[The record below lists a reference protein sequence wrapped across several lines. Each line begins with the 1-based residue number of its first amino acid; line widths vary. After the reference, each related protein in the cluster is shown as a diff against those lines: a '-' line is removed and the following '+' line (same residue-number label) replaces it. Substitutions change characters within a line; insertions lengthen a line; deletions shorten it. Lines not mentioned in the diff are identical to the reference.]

1 MKEEKLNSIISGVFQ
16 KIHESFDEID
26 SEKMY
31 PFYVEKES
39 TFADCDYGE
48 RKRKAPLAPFLSLE
62 ILIFLES
69 VENVFWIEN
78 SWISTAL
85 KPPLYPYPTTAQI

>member
-1 MKEEKLNSIISGVFQ
+1 MFQ

-39 TFADCDYGE
+39 SFADCDYGE
-48 RKRKAPLAPFLSLE
+48 RKEKAPLTLFLFEILPFLK
-62 ILIFLES
+62 S
-69 VENVFWIEN
+69 VEDV
-78 SWISTAL
+78 S
-85 KPPLYPYPTTAQI
+85 

>member
-1 MKEEKLNSIISGVFQ
+1 MTHRYERGYKLNVPYFFSGVFQ

-39 TFADCDYGE
+39 SLADCDYGE
-48 RKRKAPLAPFLSLE
+48 RKGKAPLTLFDFE
-62 ILIFLES
+62 ILLFLKN
-69 VENVFWIEN
+69 VENV
-78 SWISTAL
+78 S
-85 KPPLYPYPTTAQI
+85 

>member
-1 MKEEKLNSIISGVFQ
+1 MEIQKNKIAFSGVFQ

-39 TFADCDYGE
+39 SFADCDYGE
-48 RKRKAPLAPFLSLE
+48 SKGKAPLLTLFIFEILLSLK
-62 ILIFLES
+62 S
-69 VENVFWIEN
+69 VENV
-78 SWISTAL
+78 S
-85 KPPLYPYPTTAQI
+85 

>member
-1 MKEEKLNSIISGVFQ
+1 MFQ

-39 TFADCDYGE
+39 NFADCDYGE
-48 RKRKAPLAPFLSLE
+48 RKEKAPLTPFLCEMSLFFKE
-62 ILIFLES
+62 
-69 VENVFWIEN
+69 V
-78 SWISTAL
+78 
-85 KPPLYPYPTTAQI
+85 